1 MAISKRFIP
10 KLFLFV
16 MVSGLA
22 SPTPMQAFS
31 LIEQLGKIGS
41 FIEEHPTACMI
52 TSMVIVSIL
61 LQRAQVNKY
70 TNMGKSDASSLQ
82 QEKAKVTFADVAG
95 AHEAK
100 EDLQDIVNFLKDPE
114 KYKRLGAQMN
124 RGILLEGNPGNG
136 KTLLAK
142 AVAGEADV
150 PFIAISG
157 AEFVE
162 IFVGVGAARVRDLFA
177 QARHNAPCI
186 IFIDEFDSIGRARTN
201 NPYSSG
207 EQEQTLNQLLI
218 EMDGFLSKESDVIV
232 IAATNRVDMLDKAL
246 LRPGRF
252 DKTIH
257 VPFPDAKSREQIL
270 QIHAAKVKMGGD
282 VDLSKMAQGTAGWSG
297 ADLSGLVNE
306 AALIATKK
314 DQEVVTMAD
323 LDAAR
328 DKIIIG
334 QVSKSIFPTKK
345 ELRLTAYHEAGH
357 ALVGLL
363 MPHDLIDPL
372 YKVTIVPHGP
382 ALGVTYHLP
391 DREKYTRD
399 KDMCL
404 AYITMCMGGRAAEL
418 LACNVL
424 GAGAESDF
432 KQATYMARHMVCN
445 WGMSEK
451 LGPVI
456 YNTADRANY
465 SEHTRMLIDQE
476 IQSILEQSLK
486 RATELLT
493 KHRDKLETLANALL
507 EKETMSAQEVY
518 ELLGME
524 YMPAALAAA

>member
-1 MAISKRFIP
+1 MEAYMLMLKRFRFTSFFCIL
-10 KLFLFV
+10 LF
-16 MVSGLA
+16 A
-22 SPTPMQAFS
+22 SHTPMQAFS
-31 LIEQLGKIGS
+31 VTEHLEKVQDFILKNPEVVIIGAALGIFTYSALRTSSAQSKS
-41 FIEEHPTACMI
+41 VSLEE
-52 TSMVIVSIL
+52 
-61 LQRAQVNKY
+61 
-70 TNMGKSDASSLQ
+70 
-82 QEKAKVTFADVAG
+82 EKAKITFADVAG

-100 EDLQDIVNFLKDPE
+100 EELQDIVHFLKDPE

-150 PFIAISG
+150 PFIAVSG

-186 IFIDEFDSIGRARTN
+186 IFIDEFDAVGRARTN
-201 NPYSSG
+201 NPFSSG
-207 EQEQTLNQLLI
+207 EQEQTLNQLLV
-218 EMDGFLSKESDVIV
+218 EMDGFASRESNVIV
-232 IAATNRVDMLDKAL
+232 IAATNRADMLDKAL

-257 VPFPDAKSREQIL
+257 VPYPDAKSREQIL
-270 QIHAAKVKMGGD
+270 GIHASKIKMGDD

-297 ADLSGLVNE
+297 ADLFGLINE

-314 DQEVVTMAD
+314 EDQQVVTMAD

-328 DKIIIG
+328 DRIIIG
-334 QVSKSIFPTKK
+334 QASKSIFPTKE

-357 ALVGLL
+357 ALVGIL
-363 MPHDLIDPL
+363 MPHAFIDPL

-391 DREKYTRD
+391 DREKYTRN
-399 KDMCL
+399 KEMCL

-418 LACNVL
+418 LACNSID
-424 GAGAESDF
+424 AGAESDF

-456 YNTADRANY
+456 YNPESAHF

-476 IQSILEQSLK
+476 VQSILEQSLK
-486 RATELLT
+486 RATDLLI
-493 KHRDKLETLANALL
+493 KHRDKLDKLASALL
-507 EKETMSAQEVY
+507 ERETMSAQEVY
-518 ELLGME
+518 KLLGMPRRV
-524 YMPAALAAA
+524 PAALAAA